1 MRIRAWD
8 EFTFHV
14 STDPAERF
22 DVEFYRLGYYGDAGG
37 RRGGGLS
44 NLEGST

>member
-37 RRGGGLS
+37 RRGSGLS
-44 NLEGST
+44 NRDGST